1 MTEESD
7 KAQLEPVEP
16 APESEGQDAKDPNAM
31 GFLDHLEELR
41 WTLGKS
47 ALVFAIIFVVMAVFL
62 KDVASILNWPL
73 DRAFANADER
83 TGLVTTSPMAVFSV
97 YLQVCFLGGLFGT
110 LPFLLFFI
118 GKFVAP
124 ALHEREAK
132 ILLPACIASFVLFI
146 AGGAFAY
153 FLLVPSAIK
162 VSVYFNQLLGFE
174 LIWSADRYYGLLTW
188 MVLGMGVA
196 FQFPMVIQILVF
208 LGIVDVPKLK
218 KIRRIMLVVFFVISA
233 IITPTPDPLTQSM
246 VALPM
251 YFLYEVSI
259 QIAIRVAKARERGLE
274 EDRAAAEEDGAES

>member
-1 MTEESD
+1 
-7 KAQLEPVEP
+7 
-16 APESEGQDAKDPNAM
+16 M

-41 WTLGKS
+41 WTIGKS
-47 ALVFAIIFVVMAVFL
+47 ALVFVIIFVVMAVFL
-62 KDVASILNWPL
+62 KDVSTVLNWPL
-73 DRAFANADER
+73 DRAFANANER

-97 YLQVCFLGGLFGT
+97 YLQICFLGGLFGS

-124 ALHEREAK
+124 ALHVRERK
-132 ILLPACIASFVLFI
+132 ILLPACIASFGLFV

-188 MVLGMGVA
+188 MVLGMGAA

-208 LGIVDVPKLK
+208 LGIVDVPKLRK
-218 KIRRIMLVVFFVISA
+218 LRRVMLVVFFVISA

-251 YFLYEVSI
+251 YVLYEISI
-259 QIAIRVAKARERGLE
+259 QVAVRVSRARQKGIE
-274 EDRAAAEEDGAES
+274 EDLAEEITD